1 MVLIARAMSWGYW
14 DYYLNSDG
22 RTDSAPTACDPCP
35 SNPAQPAISGNP
47 LQAFGSYCPHRRS
60 PLFPL
65 YLPASGSW
73 VQGAMRGP
81 SRKHE
86 WR

>member
-1 MVLIARAMSWGYW
+1 MVFDSTCYVLGYW

-22 RTDSAPTACDPCP
+22 RTDALTACDPCP
-35 SNPAQPAISGNP
+35 SNPAARDLGNP